1 MKKHNQTALNSI
13 FQPFVYLDGKISQL
27 GLTYKSEADQIRIF
41 LGAGSKQPNR
51 SEISPGLLSDSHFS
65 FILMTKQIALIWV
78 TYENVGKFFMF
89 GENQNFIF
97 ECIQPFSVV
106 SFFADIGTPDIFRFY
121 GF

>member
-1 MKKHNQTALNSI
+1 MGSPSAGLRSESRPSPTIRWNNKQNPASALNSI

-41 LGAGSKQPNR
+41 SNIFEGAGSKQPNK

-78 TYENVGKFFMF
+78 TYENVGKVVMF
-89 GENQNFIF
+89 GEYQNFIF
-97 ECIQPFSVV
+97 
-106 SFFADIGTPDIFRFY
+106 
-121 GF
+121 